1 MFGFS
6 VGRGVGLRVLPAWR
20 AQGLSLIHA
29 TAAPRYRTAPGG
41 RRPEP
46 AAGES
51 GVELREGRETTTSP
65 GNQRRPR
72 GWAGLTSLPPSRGY
86 LKCHLLSHVADGI
99 RPVNL
104 IEPRIYWLKPSKTAK
119 FCYYSPFVGKFLRGA
134 KTEAY
139 VDE

>member
-51 GVELREGRETTTSP
+51 GVELKCGKGDNYLPWEPAAAT
-65 GNQRRPR
+65 
-72 GWAGLTSLPPSRGY
+72 GLGGADQPPSFQG
-86 LKCHLLSHVADGI
+86 LSQM
-99 RPVNL
+99 
-104 IEPRIYWLKPSKTAK
+104 
-119 FCYYSPFVGKFLRGA
+119 SPPIACRRR
-134 KTEAY
+134 
-139 VDE
+139 D